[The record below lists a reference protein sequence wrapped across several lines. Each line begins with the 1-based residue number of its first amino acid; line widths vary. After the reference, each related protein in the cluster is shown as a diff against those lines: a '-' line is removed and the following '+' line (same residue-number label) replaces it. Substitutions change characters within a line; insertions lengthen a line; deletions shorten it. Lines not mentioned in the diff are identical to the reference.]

1 MSLAEDFATRFAG
14 LRHAYGTF
22 TATNELREDGKA
34 SGKNITISKELSDK
48 DLLEL
53 WENHLAGEQS
63 VGIVPIDE
71 SNCCLWGAIDVDE
84 YQLDLKGL
92 AKKLAKHKLPLVVCR
107 SKSGG
112 AHIYVFI
119 AEPVPASLLQ
129 RKLRQ
134 LAASI
139 GYGQAE
145 IFPKQTQLLL
155 ERGDRGST
163 LNMPYFGGENST
175 RYAYGTGGEA
185 LTPPE
190 FLERAAKITLTASA
204 LEKLEA
210 SPLTEEVDWLD
221 QGPPC
226 IQHLVVQGFPKGTR
240 NSGLFN
246 VGVFL
251 RKKYPDD
258 WEKRLED
265 VNMKYMQP
273 PLGAQEVLT
282 IGKQL
287 KRKDYFYRCNDQPI
301 ASHCNS
307 PLCRTRKHGIGAN
320 GGTPLFSNL
329 TKQDSEP
336 PIWFLDVEGGRLE
349 LETDDLLNQNRF
361 QRKCMDALNK
371 IPPKVKEN
379 VWRQI
384 IQQLLDSLTIV
395 EVPKESSTEGHF
407 LELLEN
413 FCTERP
419 ARERDELL
427 LHKPWTDAGK
437 TYFRL
442 GDLMEHLHR
451 NNFKEYQR
459 NKLTSKL
466 KQLHGEPFF
475 FNIKGR
481 GVNVWFIEEFQSQDE
496 PHDLPDFDDNP
507 LWRNYLKVSWK
518 NTTM

>member
-1 MSLAEDFATRFAG
+1 MSLAEEFATRYAG
-14 LRHAYGTF
+14 LRQAYGTF
-22 TATNELREDGKA
+22 TATNESREDGKEG
-34 SGKNITISKELSDK
+34 GKNITISKELSEK
-48 DLLEL
+48 DVLDL
-53 WENHLAGEQS
+53 WVNHLSGEQS
-63 VGIVPIDE
+63 IGLVPIDE
-71 SNCCLWGAIDVDE
+71 NNACVWGAIDVDE

-92 AKKLAKHKLPLVVCR
+92 SKKLAKHKLPLVLCR

-112 AHIYVFI
+112 AHIYLFI
-119 AEPVPASLLQ
+119 EEPVPASLLQ

-155 ERGDRGST
+155 DRGDRGST

-175 RYAYGTGGEA
+175 RYAYGKEGQA
-185 LTPPE
+185 LSPE
-190 FLERAAKITLTASA
+190 EFIERVKEITLTKDAI
-204 LEKLEA
+204 EKLEA
-210 SPLTEEVDWLD
+210 SPLVEKIDWLD
-221 QGPPC
+221 QSPPC

-251 RKKYPDD
+251 RKKYPDE
-258 WEKRLED
+258 WELRLEK
-265 VNMKYMQP
+265 VNLEYMQP

-282 IGKQL
+282 ITKQL

-329 TKQDSEP
+329 TKQDSDP

-371 IPPKVKEN
+371 IPPKVKDN

-384 IQQLLDSLTIV
+384 IQQLLDSLTVV

-407 LELLEN
+407 LELLET

-419 ARERDELL
+419 AREKDELL
-427 LHKPWTDAGK
+427 LHKPWTDVGK

-442 GDLMEHLHR
+442 ADLMEYLHR
-451 NNFKEYQR
+451 NNFKDYPR

-466 KQLHGEPFF
+466 KQMEGSPHF

-481 GVNVWFIEEFQSQDE
+481 GVNVWCINEFATQTES
-496 PHDLPDFDDNP
+496 HDLPEFNENP
-507 LWRNYLKVSWK
+507 I
-518 NTTM
+518 

>member
-1 MSLAEDFATRFAG
+1 MSLAEEFATRYAG
-14 LRHAYGTF
+14 LRQAYGTF
-22 TATNELREDGKA
+22 TATNESREDGKEG
-34 SGKNITISKELSDK
+34 GKNITISKELSEK
-48 DLLEL
+48 DVLDL
-53 WENHLAGEQS
+53 WVNHLSGKQS
-63 VGIVPIDE
+63 IGLVPIDE
-71 SNCCLWGAIDVDE
+71 NNACVWGAIDVDE
-84 YQLDLKGL
+84 YQLDLKEL

-112 AHIYVFI
+112 AHIYLFI
-119 AEPVPASLLQ
+119 EEPVPASLLQ

-155 ERGDRGST
+155 DRGDRGST

-175 RYAYGTGGEA
+175 RYAYGLAGEA
-185 LTPPE
+185 LTPE
-190 FLERAAKITLTASA
+190 QFIKRVEEITLTIKEI
-204 LEKLEA
+204 EKLEA
-210 SPLTEEVDWLD
+210 SPLVEKIDWLD
-221 QGPPC
+221 QSPPC

-251 RKKYPDD
+251 RKKYPDE
-258 WEKRLED
+258 WEKRLELT
-265 VNMKYMQP
+265 NLEHMQP

-329 TKQDSEP
+329 TKQDSDP

-384 IQQLLDSLTIV
+384 IQQLLDSLTVV

-407 LELLEN
+407 LELLET

-419 ARERDELL
+419 AREKDELL
-427 LHKPWTDAGK
+427 LHKPWTENER

-442 GDLMEHLHR
+442 ADLMEYLHR
-451 NNFKEYQR
+451 NNFKDYPR

-466 KQLHGEPFF
+466 KQMGGKPHF

-481 GVNVWFIEEFQSQDE
+481 GVNVWYINEFISQTE
-496 PHDLPDFDDNP
+496 SHDLPEFNENP
-507 LWRNYLKVSWK
+507 I
-518 NTTM
+518 

>member
-1 MSLAEDFATRFAG
+1 MSLAEEFATRYAG
-14 LRHAYGTF
+14 LRQAYGTF
-22 TATNELREDGKA
+22 TATNESREDGKEG
-34 SGKNITISKELSDK
+34 GKNITISKELSEK
-48 DLLEL
+48 DVLDL
-53 WENHLAGEQS
+53 WVNHLSGKQS
-63 VGIVPIDE
+63 IGLVPIDE
-71 SNCCLWGAIDVDE
+71 NNACVWGAIDVDE

-92 AKKLAKHKLPLVVCR
+92 AKKLANHKLPLVVCR

-112 AHIYVFI
+112 AHIYLFI
-119 AEPVPASLLQ
+119 DEPVPASLLQ

-155 ERGDRGST
+155 DRGDRGST

-175 RYAYGTGGEA
+175 RYAYGLKGEA
-185 LTPPE
+185 LTPEE
-190 FLERAAKITLTASA
+190 FIERVKRITLTIDEI
-204 LEKLEA
+204 EKLEA
-210 SPLTEEVDWLD
+210 SPLVEKIEWLD
-221 QGPPC
+221 QSPPC

-251 RKKYPDD
+251 RKKYPDE
-258 WEKRLED
+258 WEKRLEQA
-265 VNMKYMQP
+265 NLEHMQP

-329 TKQDSEP
+329 TKQDSDP

-384 IQQLLDSLTIV
+384 IQQLLDSLTVV

-407 LELLEN
+407 LELLET

-419 ARERDELL
+419 AREKDELL
-427 LHKPWTDAGK
+427 LHKPWTENEK

-442 GDLMEHLHR
+442 ADLMEYLHR
-451 NNFKEYQR
+451 NNFKDYPR
-459 NKLTSKL
+459 NKLTAKL
-466 KQLHGEPFF
+466 KQMDGKPHF

-481 GVNVWFIEEFQSQDE
+481 GVNVWYIHEFISQTE
-496 PHDLPDFDDNP
+496 SHDLPEFNENP
-507 LWRNYLKVSWK
+507 I
-518 NTTM
+518 

>member
-1 MSLAEDFATRFAG
+1 MSLAEQFAIRYAG
-14 LRHAYGTF
+14 LRQAYGTF
-22 TATNELREDGKA
+22 TATDDLREDGKA
-34 SGKNITISKELSDK
+34 NGKNVTISKELSDD
-48 DLLEL
+48 DLLKL
-53 WENHLAGEQS
+53 WEGHLSGEQS

-71 SNCCLWGAIDVDE
+71 NNMCVWGAIDVDE

-92 AKKLAKHKLPLVVCR
+92 AKKLVKHKLPLVLCR

-112 AHIYVFI
+112 AHIYLFI
-119 AEPVPASLLQ
+119 EEPVSASLLQ

-139 GYGQAE
+139 GFGQAE

-175 RYAYGTGGEA
+175 RYAYGNKGQA
-185 LTPPE
+185 LTPEE
-190 FLERAAKITLTASA
+190 FLKYTEEITFTKAD
-204 LEKLEA
+204 LEKYEA
-210 SPLTEEVDWLD
+210 TPLTESVDWLD
-221 QGPPC
+221 QAPPC
-226 IQHLVVQGFPKGTR
+226 LQHLVVQGFPKGTR

-265 VNMKYMQP
+265 VNMQYMQP

-287 KRKDYFYRCNDQPI
+287 QRKDYFYRCNDQPI

-307 PLCRTRKHGIGAN
+307 PLCRNRKHGIGDN

-329 TKQDSEP
+329 TKQDSDP

-384 IQQLLDSLTIV
+384 IQQLLDSLTVV

-407 LELLEN
+407 MELLEA

-427 LHKPWTDAGK
+427 LHKPWTDKNK

-442 GDLMEHLHR
+442 ADLMEYLHR
-451 NNFKEYQR
+451 HNFKEYQR
-459 NKLTSKL
+459 NRLTSKL
-466 KQLHGEPFF
+466 KQLNGEPYF
-475 FNIKGR
+475 FNIKGK
-481 GVNVWFIEEFQSQDE
+481 GINVWYIDEFVAQDE
-496 PHDLPDFDDNP
+496 EHDLPNFDDS
-507 LWRNYLKVSWK
+507 LL
-518 NTTM
+518 

>member
-1 MSLAEDFATRFAG
+1 MSLAEEFATRYAG
-14 LRHAYGTF
+14 LRQAYGTF
-22 TATNELREDGKA
+22 TATNESREDGKEG
-34 SGKNITISKELSDK
+34 GKNVTISKELSEK
-48 DLLEL
+48 DILEL
-53 WENHLAGEQS
+53 WTNHLSGEQS
-63 VGIVPIDE
+63 IGLVPIDE
-71 SNCCLWGAIDVDE
+71 NKACVWGAIDVDE

-92 AKKLAKHKLPLVVCR
+92 SKKLAKHELPLVVCR

-112 AHIYVFI
+112 AHIYLFI
-119 AEPVPASLLQ
+119 EEPVPASLLQ

-175 RYAYGTGGEA
+175 RYAYGLKGEA
-185 LTPPE
+185 LSPEE
-190 FLERAAKITLTASA
+190 FLERVKDITLTAKQ

-210 SPLTEEVDWLD
+210 SPLVGDIEWLD
-221 QGPPC
+221 QAPPC

-251 RKKYPDD
+251 RKKYPDE
-258 WEKRLED
+258 WEKRLEQTNLD
-265 VNMKYMQP
+265 YMQP

-307 PLCRTRKHGIGAN
+307 PLCRTRKHGIGAS

-329 TKQDSEP
+329 TKQDSDP

-407 LELLEN
+407 LELLET

-419 ARERDELL
+419 AREKDELL
-427 LHKPWTDAGK
+427 LHKPWTERGK

-442 GDLMEHLHR
+442 MDLMEYLHR
-451 NNFKEYQR
+451 NNFKEYPR
-459 NKLTSKL
+459 NKLTAKL
-466 KQLHGEPFF
+466 KQMEGSPHF
-475 FNIKGR
+475 FNIKGK
-481 GVNVWFIEEFQSQDE
+481 GVNVWCIAEFVAQTES
-496 PHDLPDFDDNP
+496 HDLPEFKDSP
-507 LWRNYLKVSWK
+507 I
-518 NTTM
+518 

>member
-1 MSLAEDFATRFAG
+1 MSLAEEFATRYAG
-14 LRHAYGTF
+14 LRQAYGTF
-22 TATNELREDGKA
+22 TATNESREDGKE
-34 SGKNITISKELSDK
+34 GGRNVTISKQLSEK

-53 WENHLAGEQS
+53 WVKHLSGEQS
-63 VGIVPIDE
+63 IGLVPIDE
-71 SNCCLWGAIDVDE
+71 NNACVWGAIDVDE
-84 YQLDLKGL
+84 YQLDLKEL

-112 AHIYVFI
+112 AHIYLFI
-119 AEPVPASLLQ
+119 EEPVPASLLQ

-155 ERGDRGST
+155 DRGDRGST

-175 RYAYGTGGEA
+175 RYAYGLAGEA
-185 LTPPE
+185 LTPE
-190 FLERAAKITLTASA
+190 QFIKRVEEITLTIKEI
-204 LEKLEA
+204 EKLEA
-210 SPLTEEVDWLD
+210 SPLVEKIDWLD
-221 QGPPC
+221 QSPPC

-251 RKKYPDD
+251 RKKYPDE
-258 WEKRLED
+258 WEKRLEQA
-265 VNMKYMQP
+265 NLEHMQP

-329 TKQDSEP
+329 TKQDSDP

-384 IQQLLDSLTIV
+384 IQQLLDSLTVV

-407 LELLEN
+407 LELLET

-419 ARERDELL
+419 AREKDELL
-427 LHKPWTDAGK
+427 LHKPWTENEK

-442 GDLMEHLHR
+442 ADLMEYLHR
-451 NNFKEYQR
+451 NNFKDYPR
-459 NKLTSKL
+459 NKLTAKL
-466 KQLHGEPFF
+466 KQMDGKPHF

-481 GVNVWFIEEFQSQDE
+481 GVNVWYIHEFISQTE
-496 PHDLPDFDDNP
+496 SHDLPEFNENP
-507 LWRNYLKVSWK
+507 I
-518 NTTM
+518 

>member
-185 LTPPE
+185 LTPTE
-190 FLERAAKITLTASA
+190 FLERASKITLTASA

-210 SPLTEEVDWLD
+210 SPLTEAVDWLD

-507 LWRNYLKVSWK
+507 L
-518 NTTM
+518 

>member
-1 MSLAEDFATRFAG
+1 MSLAEEFAKRYAG
-14 LRHAYGTF
+14 LRQAYGIF
-22 TATNELREDGKA
+22 TANTDLREDGKT
-34 SGKNITISKELSDK
+34 SGKNVTISKILSD
-48 DLLEL
+48 DELLTL
-53 WENHLAGEQS
+53 WKNHLSGEQS

-71 SNCCLWGAIDVDE
+71 HNKCVWGAIDVDE
-84 YQLDLKGL
+84 YQLDLKNL
-92 AKKLAKHKLPLVVCR
+92 AKKIAKQKLPLIVCR

-112 AHIYVFI
+112 AHIYLFI
-119 AEPVPASLLQ
+119 NEPISASMLQ

-134 LAASI
+134 IAASI

-145 IFPKQTQLLL
+145 IFPKQIQLLL

-175 RYAYGTGGEA
+175 RYAYGKNGEA
-185 LTPPE
+185 LNPQE
-190 FLERAAKITLTASA
+190 FLDYANAVALAPKA

-210 SPLTEEVDWLD
+210 SPLNEKVQWLD
-221 QGPPC
+221 QSPPC
-226 IQHLVVQGFPKGTR
+226 IQHLVIQGFPKGTR

-246 VGVFL
+246 FGVFL
-251 RKKYPDD
+251 RKKFPDD
-258 WEKRLED
+258 WKKRLEEI
-265 VNMKYMQP
+265 NIRYMQP

-287 KRKDYFYRCNDQPI
+287 QRKDYFYRCNDQPI

-307 PLCRTRKHGIGAN
+307 PLCRTRKFGIGAN

-329 TKQDSEP
+329 TKQDSDP

-384 IQQLLDSLTIV
+384 IQQLLDVLTIV

-427 LHKPWTDAGK
+427 LHKPWTDNGK

-442 GDLMEHLHR
+442 GDLMDHLHR
-451 NNFKEYQR
+451 NNFKEYRR
-459 NKLTSKL
+459 NMLTSKL
-466 KQLHGEPFF
+466 KKLNGEPYF
-475 FNIKGR
+475 FNVKGR
-481 GVNVWFIEEFQSQDE
+481 GINVWFIDEFKVQDE
-496 PHDLPDFDDNP
+496 PHDLPDFNDN
-507 LWRNYLKVSWK
+507 LL
-518 NTTM
+518 